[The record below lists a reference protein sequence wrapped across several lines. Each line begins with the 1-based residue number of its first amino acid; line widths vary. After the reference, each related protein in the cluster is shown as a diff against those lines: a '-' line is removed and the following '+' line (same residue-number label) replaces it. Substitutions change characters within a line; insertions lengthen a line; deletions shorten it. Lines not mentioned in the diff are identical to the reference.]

1 MYTLDYDQDW
11 DFKIGAGESIGET
24 FPLTGTKIIEQHNIY
39 AGVSATITGA
49 VETSRTS
56 STHYQYSFEFTSTF
70 STSQSPDDAGHASDI
85 IIGGGVDLIVLE
97 GTKGKYFYFIL
108 ILLKF
113 SC

>member
-11 DFKIGAGESIGET
+11 DFKLGVGNAEGYSPFGDLVFKDE
-24 FPLTGTKIIEQHNIY
+24 NIY

-85 IIGGGVDLIVLE
+85 IVGGGVDLVVLE
-97 GTKGKYFYFIL
+97 GTKGIYFHFTL